1 MIKENECIIIITNR
15 NRSKGIIDLYNVF
28 AYTNKIDIGDRLM
41 SNNIDH
47 IDLVNSIALGLNLF
61 LYPVNKNKSIILD
74 DYFLDTLIS
83 IMKEEYNELG
93 QSVYFALEILPKED
107 PSYEYASIELNFI
120 KYDFKPVD
128 NGDTILQDQ
137 YILSEPIYIG

>member
-15 NRSKGIIDLYNVF
+15 DRSKGIIDLYNIF

-93 QSVYFALEILPKED
+93 QAVYFALDILPKED

-120 KYDFKPVD
+120 KYDFKPVN

>member
-1 MIKENECIIIITNR
+1 MIKEDECIIIITNR
-15 NRSKGIIDLYNVF
+15 NRSKGIIDLYNIF

-41 SNNIDH
+41 SNNMDH

-74 DYFLDTLIS
+74 DYFLDTLVS
-83 IMKEEYNELG
+83 IMKEEYSELG
-93 QSVYFALEILPKED
+93 QAVYFALDILPKED
-107 PSYEYASIELNFI
+107 PSYEFASIELNFI
-120 KYDFKPVD
+120 KYDFKPV
-128 NGDTILQDQ
+128 NNEDTILQDQ

>member
-15 NRSKGIIDLYNVF
+15 NRSKGIIDLYNIF

-47 IDLVNSIALGLNLF
+47 IDLVNNIALGLNLF

-74 DYFLDTLIS
+74 DYFLDTLVS

-93 QSVYFALEILPKED
+93 QAIYFALEILPKED

-120 KYDFKPVD
+120 KYDFKPVN

>member
-1 MIKENECIIIITNR
+1 MIKEDECIIIITNK
-15 NRSKGIIDLYNVF
+15 NKNSVNLYNLF

-41 SNNIDH
+41 NNNIDY
-47 IDLVNSIALGLNLF
+47 IELINSILLGLYIYLTPINSNR
-61 LYPVNKNKSIILD
+61 PIILD

-93 QSVYFALEILPKED
+93 QSVYFALDILPKED
-107 PSYEYASIELNFI
+107 PSYEFASIELNFI
-120 KYDFKPVD
+120 KYDFKPVN
-128 NGDTILQDQ
+128 NGDTILEDQ